1 MADAPIRT
9 LIAVDSGLDVRT
21 VERAVPNDAEIQT
34 IGVVEGLDE
43 SWRILQDSS
52 VDVLVVACLGYSER
66 ALTLIDGAVKQDPN
80 RPVIVLSQGSPNGFV
95 RRVFDAG
102 ADDIVVLP
110 GNIDEMRFAI
120 TKSAARRAGGPLA
133 TAAGTGALICVL
145 GPKGGTGKTMTAVNL
160 GVALV
165 ELGQRTVVVD
175 LDLQFGDV
183 ALTLGLSP
191 TQTIHDLVTAGGT
204 LDATKVDDY
213 LATHESGLR
222 ALLAPTRPDQASA
235 VTVAHIRE
243 VYSILRG
250 SYDFVI
256 VDTPPGF
263 TPEVIT
269 SIDASTKIV
278 MVGMLDALS
287 LKNTK
292 LGLETL
298 QLMEYRPTDIRLI
311 LNRAHTKVGIS
322 PEDVTAILGRA
333 PHIYVPSD
341 REIPRALSEGVPIV
355 RLRPN
360 SEPAVAF
367 KTLAALL
374 RDDQIAVNDDEATV
388 AAESRRRIFGR
399 KN

>member
-9 LIAVDSGLDVRT
+9 LIAVDSGLDART

-43 SWRILQDSS
+43 SWRTLQDSS
-52 VDVLVVACLGYSER
+52 VDVLVIACLGYSDR
-66 ALTLIDGAVKQDPN
+66 ALTLIDGAVKQDAS

-102 ADDIVVLP
+102 ADDILVLP
-110 GNIDEMRFAI
+110 GSIDEVRFAI
-120 TKSAARRAGGPLA
+120 TKSVARRAGGPLA
-133 TAAGTGALICVL
+133 TATGAGELICIL

-165 ELGQRTVVVD
+165 ELDQRTVIVD

-183 ALTLGLSP
+183 ALTLGLPP

-204 LDATKVDDY
+204 LDAAKIDDY

-222 ALLAPTRPDQASA
+222 ALLAPTRPDQAGA
-235 VTVAHIRE
+235 ITVAHLRE
-243 VYSILRG
+243 IYSILR
-250 SYDFVI
+250 SSFDFVI
-256 VDTPPGF
+256 VDTAPGF

-269 SIDASTKIV
+269 SIDASTTVV

-298 QLMEYRPTDIRLI
+298 QLMEYQSTDIRLI

-322 PEDVTAILGRA
+322 PDDVTAILGRT

-355 RLRPN
+355 KLRPN
-360 SEPAVAF
+360 SEPALAF
-367 KTLAALL
+367 KTLATLL
-374 RDDQIAVNDDEATV
+374 RDDQVASHNDQAE
-388 AAESRRRIFGR
+388 AAEPRRRIFGR
-399 KN
+399 KS